1 MYKGIAFDFDEVLVN
16 SIEAIVSILN
26 EDYNLHAK
34 ASDVNRWDFKD
45 AYPTLTFE
53 QINNVW
59 NDKRLFQRLTFKP
72 NTIETLEDLSK
83 KYPLIIYSAG
93 SSKNLQLKKDFIK
106 NNILIKKIN
115 LNFIGVLEGIE
126 DKSLLDLKD
135 WVFIDDNQKNLYD
148 SNASL
153 KILFRNRE
161 NADWNNNWNETEI
174 NNIKQIYNYV

>member
-72 NTIETLEDLSK
+72 NTIET
-83 KYPLIIYSAG
+83 
-93 SSKNLQLKKDFIK
+93 
-106 NNILIKKIN
+106 
-115 LNFIGVLEGIE
+115 IE
-126 DKSLLDLKD
+126 KL
-135 WVFIDDNQKNLYD
+135 
-148 SNASL
+148 
-153 KILFRNRE
+153 
-161 NADWNNNWNETEI
+161 
-174 NNIKQIYNYV
+174 